1 MFHTET
7 EKLKTD
13 IKEGLK
19 NLYLKSLPCSNSNAI
34 AKFKS
39 TKPITTQVLWNFS
52 FLHKYSVF
60 LFYHLDQNFC
70 FNTLLGSDGN

>member
-19 NLYLKSLPCSNSNAI
+19 NLYLKSLPCSSSNAI

-52 FLHKYSVF
+52 FLQK
-60 LFYHLDQNFC
+60 
-70 FNTLLGSDGN
+70 